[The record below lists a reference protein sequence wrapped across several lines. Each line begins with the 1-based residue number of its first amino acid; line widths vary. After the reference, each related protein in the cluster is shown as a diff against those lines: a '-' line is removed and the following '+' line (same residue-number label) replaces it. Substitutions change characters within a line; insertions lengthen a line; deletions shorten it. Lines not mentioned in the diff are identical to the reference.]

1 MATIEEVYKV
11 LKEKQRKGENI
22 GMFGQSYIEMF
33 ENKDKEQPTTKEV
46 DVSFVKNKNENSD
59 TRQPTQNQVK
69 QEEQSK

>member
-22 GMFGQSYIEMF
+22 GIFGKSYIDMF

-46 DVSFVKNKNENSD
+46 DVSFVKNKNETDS
-59 TRQPTQNQVK
+59 
-69 QEEQSK
+69 

>member
-1 MATIEEVYKV
+1 M
-11 LKEKQRKGENI
+11 QRKGEDI

>member
-1 MATIEEVYKV
+1 MATIEGVYKL

>member
-22 GMFGQSYIEMF
+22 GIFGQSYIDMF
-33 ENKDKEQPTTKEV
+33 ENKDNEQPTTKEV
-46 DVSFVKNKNENSD
+46 DVSFVKNKNENQN
-59 TRQPTQNQVK
+59 TRQPTQDQVK

>member
-1 MATIEEVYKV
+1 MATIEEVYKE
-11 LKEKQRKGENI
+11 LKEMQRKGEDI